1 MPPPDKTTGIGSW
14 TDDEVKRALMTGV
27 RKDGRRLILMPWFV
41 YANLTAED
49 ADAVVYYLKNVLPA
63 VNNEVP
69 VASLNQG
76 FEQMAPAEA
85 NQAPAGNVAMSPI
98 ILVVAGI
105 AVI

>member
-1 MPPPDKTTGIGSW
+1 
-14 TDDEVKRALMTGV
+14 
-27 RKDGRRLILMPWFV
+27 MPWFV
-41 YANLTAED
+41 YSNLTAED

-76 FEQMAPAEA
+76 FEQMAPADA
-85 NQAPAGNVAMSPI
+85 NQAPAKNAAMSPI

-105 AVI
+105 AVILLVSIALYALRRKSA